1 MSDDAP
7 PPNKLRET
15 GKKIIALGVSILFSF
30 LVLETYVRL
39 TYTSQWHIPKSAVRE
54 PGIFNARMKPNNEVD
69 IALLD
74 GGTFHVKTNERGFRG
89 PLVST
94 IEGKPLRVI
103 SLGDSFT
110 FGWGV
115 PLEDHC
121 MYKLMDEYKKAHAD
135 RDVGHAYVACGS
147 WDPKDYYMGYVTE
160 ASQAKPDLVVLGVFT
175 GNDIM
180 PNDLPRILD
189 PAKYPYADKL
199 PEPPRPWIRS
209 FDWVRAQ
216 LSGSLVVASFRAKHS
231 KPVAFAPFENDMA
244 KQKQLW
250 DTSFFYLKALN
261 DSIRKDGGRLAL
273 ILYPSMLQVNTA
285 KALDNAGYD
294 HTMPERVL
302 GEFCKENG
310 IELVTLL
317 EALQQNNQKQDLYF
331 LKDRHL
337 TVRGNEIAKGVLE
350 QKLRPVIDKIWEEKL
365 RARAAAQAP
374 APTPAPSPN

>member
-1 MSDDAP
+1 MSDEA
-7 PPNKLRET
+7 PPNKLRDFVR
-15 GKKIIALGVSILFSF
+15 KLAALGLSLLFCF
-30 LVLETYVRL
+30 LILETYVRL

-54 PGIFNARMKPNNEVD
+54 PGIFNARMKPSHEAD
-69 IALLD
+69 IELLD

-94 IEGKPLRVI
+94 IEKKTVRVL

-110 FGWGV
+110 FGWGIPV
-115 PLEDHC
+115 EDHC
-121 MYKLMDEYKKAHAD
+121 MWKMMEGYQKAHPD

-147 WDPKDYYMGYVTE
+147 WDPKDYYFGYMTE
-160 ASQAKPDLVVLGVFT
+160 GTSAKPDLVVLGVFM

-180 PNDLPRILD
+180 PNDVPRILD
-189 PAKYPYADKL
+189 PGKAPYADKL
-199 PEPPRPWIRS
+199 PDPPRPWIRS

-231 KPVAFAPFENDMA
+231 KPVAYAPFENDMP
-244 KQKQLW
+244 KQKKLW
-250 DTSFFYLKALN
+250 DTSFYYFKALN
-261 DSIRKDGGRLAL
+261 DAVRKDGGRLAL
-273 ILYPSMLQVNTA
+273 VLYPSMLQVNTA
-285 KALDNAGYD
+285 RALDNAGYD

-317 EALQQNNQKQDLYF
+317 DALKANNQKQDLYF

-337 TVRGNEIAKGVLE
+337 TVRGNQVAQQVVEE
-350 QKLRPVIDKIWEEKL
+350 KLRPVIDKLWEDKS
-365 RARAAAQAP
+365 RARAQAP
-374 APTPAPSPN
+374 TAPPAPPGN